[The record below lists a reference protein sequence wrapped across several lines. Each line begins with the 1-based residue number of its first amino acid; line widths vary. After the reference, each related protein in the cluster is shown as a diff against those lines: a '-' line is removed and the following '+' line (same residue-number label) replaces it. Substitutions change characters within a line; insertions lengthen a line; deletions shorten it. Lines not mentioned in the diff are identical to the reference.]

1 MRVRCFTSRPA
12 LWIALLATALVLVD
26 LGRRILA
33 TNDEARF
40 ALLGQDMLT
49 EGAWFFPHLNGTVYH
64 AKPLLQAWLIAL
76 CSWPVGHVTQ
86 LTAVLPSALAGIGTV
101 LVVFAIGRSMFG
113 ADAGRFAALV
123 AMTTQGWFLHAR
135 LPMPDMLLTLFATS
149 SLMMFWR
156 MLRARPGPNWFVF
169 YGLVALGFWA
179 KGAAGLM
186 PLAAAV
192 VHAIAT
198 RQLTW
203 GRPLYLAP
211 GLGLVT
217 VSISPWWVRQWF
229 ADAAA
234 LREVVLTDNLG
245 WYVPSS
251 VTVAL
256 LSGPFQHVVGI
267 LFPWVL
273 VVPAVMWQAVRF
285 LRGRG
290 VERDAVHVL
299 ILWSVALLGCV
310 AVSEQQRL
318 RYYVPL
324 VPPVALLVGWWCAGA
339 IVKRRVIAHVPW
351 RIYGIAAGMVA
362 LATLVAVHFRPTW
375 ANPSR
380 LAWPS
385 SMIEAAVM
393 AGGLVVMVGALAYGM
408 SRNALGRTFALA
420 WLGSA
425 LWVGGWYHWEL
436 ERRNAAYDYPR
447 VHAEAQRLVP
457 EAPVVATWG
466 VYELPFSF
474 YFDRRVVPVAT
485 DDDLRRVMAQHP
497 KSSAVLTIAALAQ
510 LEERQ
515 RFRVVPLDRLN
526 FDSIVLV
533 TNALDAPPAA
543 VKSKSSD

>member
-1 MRVRCFTSRPA
+1 MRIRSVISRPA
-12 LWIALLATALVLVD
+12 LWIALLATAFVLVD

-40 ALLGQDMLT
+40 ALLGQDMLAR
-49 EGAWFFPHLNGTVYH
+49 GAWFFPHLNGGVYH

-101 LVVFAIGRSMFG
+101 LVVFALGRTMFG
-113 ADAGRFAALV
+113 TDAGRCAALV
-123 AMTTQGWFLHAR
+123 MITTQGWFLHAR
-135 LPMPDMLLTLFATS
+135 LPMPDMLLTLFITS
-149 SLMMFWR
+149 SLVMFWR
-156 MLRARPGPNWFVF
+156 MVRGRPGPNWLLF
-169 YGLVALGFWA
+169 YGFAALGFWA

-186 PLAAAV
+186 PVVAALV
-192 VHAIAT
+192 YGIAT
-198 RQLTW
+198 RRLAW
-203 GRPLYLAP
+203 DRPLYLPA
-211 GLGLVT
+211 GLALVT
-217 VSISPWWVRQWF
+217 ALISPWWVRQWL
-229 ADAAA
+229 ADTAA
-234 LREVVLTDNLG
+234 LREVVLTDNLW
-245 WYVPSS
+245 WYVPHS

-256 LSGPFQHVVGI
+256 LGGPFQHVVGI

-290 VERDAVHVL
+290 VERDAVYVL
-299 ILWSVALLGCV
+299 ILWLLVLLGCI
-310 AVSEQQRL
+310 AISEQQRL

-351 RIYGIAAGMVA
+351 HIYGIAAAVAA
-362 LATLVAVHFRPTW
+362 LATLVGIQFRRTW
-375 ANPSR
+375 ANPAQ
-380 LAWPS
+380 LAFPS
-385 SMIEAAVM
+385 STIEAAVM
-393 AGGLVVMVGALAYGM
+393 AGGLALMVGALAYGM
-408 SRNALGRTFALA
+408 FRNALGRTFALA

-447 VHAEAQRLVP
+447 VHAAAQRLVP

-474 YFDRRVVPVAT
+474 YFDRRVVSVET

-497 KSSAVLTIAALAQ
+497 RASAVLTMAALAQ
-510 LEERQ
+510 LDERQ
-515 RFRVVPLDRLN
+515 HFRIVSLDRLN

-533 TNALDAPPAA
+533 TNAPDAPRAGARP
-543 VKSKSSD
+543 